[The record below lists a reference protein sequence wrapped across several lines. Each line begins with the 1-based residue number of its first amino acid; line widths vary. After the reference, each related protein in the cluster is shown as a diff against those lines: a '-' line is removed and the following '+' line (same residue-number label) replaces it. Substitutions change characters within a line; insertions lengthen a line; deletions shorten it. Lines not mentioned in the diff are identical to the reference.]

1 MDRIALVTGANG
13 FVGSHL
19 CDGLLEDGWRVRAL
33 VRRTSD
39 LRWLDLE
46 RVERI
51 YGDASSGEGLE
62 GAVSGVDTVFHLA
75 GITRAPDEE
84 TYDRVNV
91 EGCARVARA
100 AAASASP
107 PRRLVLMSSLAAGGP
122 IRRGGARSEADA
134 DEPTSAYGRSK
145 LRGEVELIRHARG
158 VPWTVVRPAAVCGP
172 RDRGFLTLARLAKR
186 GWVPRLSGPPQ
197 LISLVHVRDLVRGV
211 VQAALSPRT
220 AGRKYYLAH
229 ADSSTWEA
237 LGRELAVA
245 LGRSAR
251 VFWIPRGI
259 LPLVGFASG
268 VRARSAGAP
277 NRMPMDRLRDLQAPS
292 WVCSSRLARE
302 DFGFVAA
309 VSPADGMREAASWY
323 RENGW
328 L

>member
-1 MDRIALVTGANG
+1 MERIALVTGANG

-19 CDGLLEDGWRVRAL
+19 CDFLLEGGWKVRAL

-39 LRWLDLE
+39 LSWLDLE
-46 RVERI
+46 RVERV
-51 YGDASSGEGLE
+51 YGDASSGEGL
-62 GAVSGVDTVFHLA
+62 GAAVSGVDTVFHLA
-75 GITRAPDEE
+75 GITRAPDEG

-91 EGCARVARA
+91 EGCARVTRA

-122 IRRGGARSEADA
+122 VRRGGARSEADA

-145 LRGEVELIRHARG
+145 LRGELELARLAG
-158 VPWTVVRPAAVCGP
+158 IVPWTVIRPAAVFGP
-172 RDRGFLTLARLAKR
+172 RDRGFLTLARLAIR

-211 VQAALSPRT
+211 VEAALSPRT

-229 ADSSTWEA
+229 ADASTWEV
-237 LGRELAVA
+237 LGREMAGV
-245 LGRSAR
+245 LGRPAR
-251 VFWIPRGI
+251 TLWIPRGV
-259 LPLVGFASG
+259 LPFVGFVSA
-268 VRARSAGAP
+268 VRARGAGAP
-277 NRMPMDRLRDLQAPS
+277 NRMPMDRVRDLQAPA
-292 WVCSSRLARE
+292 WVCSSKLAHE
-302 DFGFVAA
+302 DFGFIAA
-309 VSPADGMREAASWY
+309 VAPADGMRKAASWY